1 MVLERLP
8 EGARTP
14 AVARAVTAPSA
25 VLLAGAG
32 MSAAILGGLP
42 VLAAAGVGVLA
53 WAARVAV
60 SLPRRPKGER
70 INPFALNE
78 PWRSLVVDARKARG
92 RFDKVV
98 EQARPGP
105 LRENLAQLG
114 RRLDDGVHECWRIAC
129 QGNALQA
136 GLAQLDGASIQAE
149 LDQVRSD
156 NVRERLENASAEG
169 PVAGSLERAEQ
180 ALESQLSSFRRIA
193 AVAEDARTR
202 LRVLNAQLDEAV
214 ARALEL
220 ALRASDVDDLS
231 PLSADVES
239 LVGELE
245 ALRQAVEEATV

>member
-25 VLLAGAG
+25 VLVAGAG

-42 VLAAAGVGVLA
+42 ILAAAGVGALA
-53 WAARVAV
+53 WAARVAM
-60 SLPRRPKGER
+60 SLPRRPREER
-70 INPFALNE
+70 INPFALDE
-78 PWRSLVVDARKARG
+78 PWRYLVVDATKARK
-92 RFDKVV
+92 RFDNVV

-114 RRLDDGVHECWRIAC
+114 RRLDDGVNECWRIAC
-129 QGNALQA
+129 QGNALQT
-136 GLAQLDGASIQAE
+136 GLAQLDSPSVNKE
-149 LDQVRSD
+149 LEQVRHD
-156 NVRERLENASAEG
+156 RRTAQG
-169 PVAGSLERAEQ
+169 PAAGALERAEQ
-180 ALESQLSSFRRIA
+180 ALESQLSSYRRIA
-193 AVAEDARTR
+193 AVAEDARAR

-220 ALRASDVDDLS
+220 ALRAGDVNDLS
-231 PLSADVES
+231 PLSADIES

-245 ALRQAVEEATV
+245 ALRQAVEEVTA

>member
-1 MVLERLP
+1 MYSQRGVGVLERLP

-42 VLAAAGVGVLA
+42 LVAAAGVGALA

-60 SLPRRPKGER
+60 ALPRRPKSER
-70 INPFALNE
+70 VNPFALDE
-78 PWRSLVVDARKARG
+78 PWRHLVLDAKKARG
-92 RFDKVV
+92 RFEKVV
-98 EQARPGP
+98 DQARPGP
-105 LRENLAQLG
+105 LREHLAELG
-114 RRLDDGVHECWRIAC
+114 RRLDQGVTECWRIAR
-129 QGNALQA
+129 QGHALQA
-136 GLAQLDGASIQAE
+136 GLKQLDAPSVTAE
-149 LDQVRSD
+149 LDQVRGD
-156 NVRERLENASAEG
+156 RRRAQGRAR
-169 PVAGSLERAEQ
+169 AALERAEQ
-180 ALESQLSSFRRIA
+180 ALESQLSSYERIA
-193 AVAEDARTR
+193 AVSEDARTR

-220 ALRASDVDDLS
+220 ALGANDVSDLS

-245 ALRQAVEEATV
+245 ALRQAVEETKA

>member
-42 VLAAAGVGVLA
+42 LLAAAGVGALA
-53 WAARVAV
+53 WAARVAMA
-60 SLPRRPKGER
+60 LPRRPKGER
-70 INPFALNE
+70 INPFALDE
-78 PWRSLVVDARKARG
+78 PWRHLVLDATKARK

-114 RRLDDGVHECWRIAC
+114 RRLDDGVNECWRIAC

-136 GLAQLDGASIQAE
+136 GLAQLDSPSVNKE
-149 LDQVRSD
+149 LEQVRRD
-156 NVRERLENASAEG
+156 RRTAQG
-169 PVAGSLERAEQ
+169 PAADALERAEQ
-180 ALESQLSSFRRIA
+180 ALESQRSSYQRIA

-220 ALRASDVDDLS
+220 ALRASDVNDLS

-245 ALRQAVEEATV
+245 ALRQAVEEAAA

>member
-32 MSAAILGGLP
+32 MSAAILGGIP
-42 VLAAAGVGVLA
+42 ILAAAGVGALA

-60 SLPRRPKGER
+60 ALPRRPKGER

-78 PWRSLVVDARKARG
+78 PWRHLVIDAQKAR
-92 RFDKVV
+92 RQFDKVV

-114 RRLDDGVHECWRIAC
+114 RRLDDGIKECWRIAC
-129 QGNALQA
+129 QGDALQS
-136 GLAQLDGASIQAE
+136 GLAQLDAPSVTTE
-149 LDQVRSD
+149 LEQVRRDRTTS
-156 NVRERLENASAEG
+156 EG
-169 PVAGSLERAEQ
+169 PARQSLERAEQ
-180 ALESQLSSFRRIA
+180 ALESQLSSYQRIA
-193 AVAEDARTR
+193 AVSEDARTR

-220 ALRASDVDDLS
+220 ALRAGDVRDLS

-245 ALRQAVEEATV
+245 ALRQAVEETTA